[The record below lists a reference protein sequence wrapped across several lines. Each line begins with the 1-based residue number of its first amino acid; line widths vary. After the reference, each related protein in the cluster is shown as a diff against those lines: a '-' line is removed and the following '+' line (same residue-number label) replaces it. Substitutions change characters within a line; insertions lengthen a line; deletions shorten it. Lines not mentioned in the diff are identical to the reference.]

1 MLGDGWDGLLAFGQ
15 VFVLGQGF
23 DFTKNLI
30 LSIGNFEQF
39 MYKFLK
45 PFIVF
50 VHVQKVR
57 INILNISTVQKEFL
71 GLLPLEHLT
80 DNQVVLLFVHLIKDK

>member
-1 MLGDGWDGLLAFGQ
+1 
-15 VFVLGQGF
+15 
-23 DFTKNLI
+23 
-30 LSIGNFEQF
+30 

-50 VHVQKVR
+50 VHMQKVR
-57 INILNISTVQKEFL
+57 INILNISTVQKQFL

-80 DNQVVLLFVHLIKDK
+80 DNQVVLLFIHLIKDK

>member
-1 MLGDGWDGLLAFGQ
+1 VLGDCWNGLLAFRQ
-15 VFVLGQGF
+15 IFVLGQGF

-30 LSIGNFEQF
+30 LSIGNLEEF
-39 MYKFLK
+39 MYKLLK

-50 VHVQKVR
+50 VHLQKVP
-57 INILNISTVQKEFL
+57 INILNISTVQKQFL

-80 DNQVVLLFVHLIKDK
+80 DNQVVLLFIHLIKDK